1 MPGYK
6 SPISQIVLRR
16 LLLGSMPFF
25 LAAPCLAGS
34 GVICRLVDVDIQFDG
49 LDLLRQHDVHGR
61 GFVSATCENLSE
73 QMHYVELQVYDENPS
88 SHELV
93 REPSSAKKLVV
104 SLFVDEAREIR
115 VADQPGNIGALR
127 QELAL
132 RPGAVSR
139 IKFPFFAQ
147 LHTRGMLMA
156 GVYEK
161 QSRFLLRYSL
171 IDAEK

>member
-6 SPISQIVLRR
+6 FSISQIVLRH
-16 LLLGSMPFF
+16 LLLGLIHFI
-25 LAAPCLAGS
+25 LAGPCLAGS

-73 QMHYVELQVYDENPS
+73 KMQSVELQVYDENPS
-88 SHELV
+88 SHELA

-104 SLFVDEAREIR
+104 SLFVDEALQIR
-115 VADQPGNIGALR
+115 VADQPENIGALR
-127 QELAL
+127 QKLAL
-132 RPGAVSR
+132 RPGAVSL
-139 IKFPFFAQ
+139 IKFPFFVR

-161 QSRFLLRYSL
+161 QSGFLLRYSL